1 VRELPVSA
9 EVPAPPTAPAAAAA
23 SADTSARVPTQA
35 EVHRS
40 ADAPVHDPVDP
51 GAAAEGPAEA
61 ILPATQPAAEEPPP
75 GPVVS
80 RVVDE
85 RGGGEEEAHTPLH
98 RRMRG
103 LVGRSVGSGRGSAA
117 TGALGPLVSVHRRRH
132 PSPDVP
138 TLRRAFEVA
147 EEHHRGQRR
156 KSGEPFITHPL
167 AVAAILADLGLDTTT
182 LVAALLHDTV
192 EDTGYTIGQTQAA
205 FGLEVAHLVDG
216 VTKLDRVR
224 FGADAEAETI
234 RKMIV
239 AGGRDPR
246 VLVIKLADR
255 LHNMRTL
262 RYQPR
267 HKQERTARATLDVL
281 VPLADRLGIHLV
293 KRELEGLCFAV
304 LQPREAA
311 QTARLER
318 ARGLHRAALAAAVAA
333 ELEPDLRAARIAA
346 TVAERPRHPYSA
358 YRTTVARGGDG
369 SELLDAARV
378 LVVVDGDDPGDCYTA
393 LGLVHGRWR
402 PLPGR
407 FRDYIALPKFN
418 MYQSLHTTVV
428 GPGGETLDVLIRTE
442 AMHRVAEYGIAAH
455 LHEPPGRSGLA
466 AHGGRDLGW
475 LRRLLAW
482 QREVGDAGEFFRTL
496 RDDLGG
502 GREVLVFAADGSA
515 VPLPEGSTPVDLAYA
530 LGGTIGHRTIG
541 AKVNGRLAPLTMR
554 LADGDAVE
562 LLTSESE
569 NPGPSRDWLASVRT
583 PHAHLRIQQ
592 WFAEQS
598 RDVVIERGRHA
609 LEVAFEARSRSL
621 DDAVDDG
628 SLLVVALELGHRQL
642 EELFAAVAE
651 RRVAADAVAARS
663 EDHAPLI

>member
-1 VRELPVSA
+1 VNA
-9 EVPAPPTAPAAAAA
+9 EMPAPPAVPAPADPPEGTAADAPAHTSARSTVHPAPAAPD
-23 SADTSARVPTQA
+23 SGSD
-35 EVHRS
+35 
-40 ADAPVHDPVDP
+40 
-51 GAAAEGPAEA
+51 EA
-61 ILPATQPAAEEPPP
+61 ILPAPRQPPDQPTPP
-75 GPVVS
+75 GPVAVS
-80 RVVDE
+80 RADDGTGHSAGV
-85 RGGGEEEAHTPLH
+85 AHTPLH
-98 RRMRG
+98 RRVRG
-103 LVGRSVGSGRGSAA
+103 FVGRSVAVGRSSSAS
-117 TGALGPLVSVHRRRH
+117 GALGPLVGVHCRRH

-147 EEHHRGQRR
+147 EERHSGQRR

-167 AVAAILADLGLDTTT
+167 AVATILADLGLDTTA

-192 EDTGYTIGQTQAA
+192 EDTGYTIAQTQAT

-239 AGGRDPR
+239 AGGRDLR

-262 RYQPR
+262 RYQPLY
-267 HKQERTARATLDVL
+267 KQERTARATLDVL
-281 VPLADRLGIHLV
+281 VPVADRLGIHLL

-304 LQPREAA
+304 LQPQEAA
-311 QTARLER
+311 ETLRLDR
-318 ARGLHRAALAAAVAA
+318 ARGVHRAALASAIAA
-333 ELEPDLRAARIAA
+333 ELEPRLRSARVTAS
-346 TVAERPRHPYSA
+346 VAERPRHPYSA
-358 YRTTVARGGDG
+358 YRTTIERGGDG
-369 SELLDAARV
+369 RELLDHARV
-378 LVVVDGDDPGDCYTA
+378 LVVVDGDPGDCYTG

-402 PLPGR
+402 PIPGR

-418 MYQSLHTTVV
+418 MYQSLHTTVL
-428 GPGGETLDVLIRTE
+428 GPGDETLDVLIRTE
-442 AMHRVAEYGIAAH
+442 SMHWVAEYGIAAH
-455 LHEPPGRSGLA
+455 LREAARPGPPGFQPPGS
-466 AHGGRDLGW
+466 RDLDW

-482 QREVGDAGEFFRTL
+482 QREVADAGEFFRTL

-502 GREVLVFAADGSA
+502 GREVLVFASDGSA
-515 VPLPEGSTPVDLAYA
+515 VTLPDGSTPVDLAYA
-530 LGGTIGHRTIG
+530 LGGTVGHRTIG
-541 AKVNGRLAPLTMR
+541 AKVNGRLVPLTIR
-554 LADGDAVE
+554 LADGDGVE

-621 DDAVDDG
+621 DDAIEDG
-628 SLLVVALELGHRQL
+628 CLLVVALELGHRQL
-642 EELFAAVAE
+642 EELYAAVAE
-651 RRVAADAVAARS
+651 RRVGADEVAARS
-663 EDHAPLI
+663 DDLTPPS